1 MDLILHRKTQYFD
14 VVRPYRV
21 YVDETFK
28 GKLSNG
34 ETKLFAV
41 EDGKHTVEIK
51 QSFSLFGSRKYEI
64 DEDGV
69 SQIALAV
76 SLSLTGV
83 IANVGVFALLLFIIV
98 INAFSLN
105 LGGALFYALPVYL
118 AFLLV
123 AFFGFA
129 NCYLTIKPTGK
140 DILLFNR
147 E

>member
-34 ETKLFAV
+34 ETELFAV

-64 DEDGV
+64 DEDSASPV
-69 SQIALAV
+69 ALDI

-83 IANVGVFALLLFIIV
+83 IANVGVFALLLFFII

-118 AFLLV
+118 TFVLI

-129 NCYLTIKPTGK
+129 HRYLTIKPT
-140 DILLFNR
+140 DRSVLLYN
-147 E
+147 EK